1 MADNYDGNAEAEAI
15 IARLATVAPGGTH
28 ETLLDGES
36 IPQDD
41 MGQVSPFISILF
53 GETTPLGSDNTL
65 DRDGAQPW
73 VLPFTLVLV
82 APDGPALRQISADA
96 KKLMVD
102 WRPSATADF
111 VESVGP
117 RGGMDLE
124 SKSKPS
130 RVTRLSHYLVRIN
143 L

>member
-1 MADNYDGNAEAEAI
+1 MADNYDGNAEVEAI
-15 IARLATVAPGGTH
+15 LARLAAVAPGGIH

-41 MGQVSPFISILF
+41 MGQVLPFISILF
-53 GETTPLGSDNTL
+53 GETTPLGVDTTL

-82 APDGPALRQISADA
+82 APDAPTLRQMSADA
-96 KKLMVD
+96 KRLLVD

-117 RGGMDLE
+117 RGSMDLE